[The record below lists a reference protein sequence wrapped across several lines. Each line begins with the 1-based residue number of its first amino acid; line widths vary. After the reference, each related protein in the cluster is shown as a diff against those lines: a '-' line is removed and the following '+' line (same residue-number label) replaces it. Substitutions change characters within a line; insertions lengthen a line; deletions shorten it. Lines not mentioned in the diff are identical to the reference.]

1 MFEEENEDEFFNLLE
16 LVDDFKRAQAQGK
29 SAFYDLEEF
38 EAIAD
43 YFYELGKIKQALEVV
58 EIAASQ
64 HPYATHLWFKKVQF
78 LTASDNTQ
86 AAKDALKELEL
97 VVPESYDLFM
107 ARAGLFS
114 KMGNHQKAIQQ
125 YRQALNLAEYQED
138 VYHLLALE
146 YQLTGAY
153 EKALKYLKLS
163 LEVYP
168 DDEIAIYN
176 IALCYDLLDQQEAGR
191 DFFLRLI
198 DENPYGE
205 VAWYHLGIIYA
216 KMEEY
221 NLAINALDYSIL
233 IDDFFSAAYYEK
245 ARILE
250 LLFRFE
256 EAAETYHATFEFDG
270 TSGYAYYKM
279 GICFLQLHKDKKAAS
294 HFYKA
299 IKEDPDL
306 EEAYYELALMKDE
319 AKEWDEAVFL
329 INKAVELDFENWK
342 YQQVSALIHQR
353 AGKLDEAKIIY
364 SDLIKSG
371 YFESDTF
378 IQYSEL
384 LNDLCEFEEAL
395 VVLAE
400 GIKKLPS
407 AASLYFHL
415 AGFFFIQGKE
425 MEGAVQLR
433 DALSLYPEGKLFF
446 LDLFPV
452 LIDHPMVR
460 EILNNPSK
468 PF

>member
-1 MFEEENEDEFFNLLE
+1 MFEDENEDDFFNLLE
-16 LVDDFKRAQAQGK
+16 LVDQFKRAQAQGK

-58 EIAASQ
+58 DIAMSQ
-64 HPYATHLWFKKVQF
+64 HPYATHLLFKRVQY
-78 LTASDNTQ
+78 LTASDNTN

-97 VVPESYDLFM
+97 IVPESFDLFM

-125 YRQALNLAEYQED
+125 YRQALNVAEYQED

-191 DFFLRLI
+191 DFFLKLI

-221 NLAINALDYSIL
+221 NLALRSLDYAVL

-250 LLFRFE
+250 LLFRFQ
-256 EAAETYHATFEFDG
+256 EAADTYHATFEFDG

-279 GICFLQLHKDKKAAS
+279 GICYIHLHKDKKAES

-319 AKEWDEAVFL
+319 LKEWDEAVFL

-342 YQQVSALIHQR
+342 YQQVSALIHHR

-364 SDLIKSG
+364 SELIKTG

-378 IQYSEL
+378 IHYSEL
-384 LNDLCEFEEAL
+384 LNDLCEFDEAL
-395 VVLAE
+395 EVLAE

-407 AASLYFHL
+407 SASLYFHL
-415 AGFFFIQGKE
+415 AGFLFIQGKE
-425 MEGAVQLR
+425 IEGAIQLH
-433 DALSLYPEGKLFF
+433 DALSIYPEGKLFF
-446 LDLFPV
+446 LDLFPI
-452 LIDHPMVR
+452 LIDHPKVS
-460 EILNNPSK
+460 EILKKSTK
-468 PF
+468 RS

>member
-1 MFEEENEDEFFNLLE
+1 
-16 LVDDFKRAQAQGK
+16 
-29 SAFYDLEEF
+29 
-38 EAIAD
+38 
-43 YFYELGKIKQALEVV
+43 
-58 EIAASQ
+58 
-64 HPYATHLWFKKVQF
+64 
-78 LTASDNTQ
+78 
-86 AAKDALKELEL
+86 
-97 VVPESYDLFM
+97 
-107 ARAGLFS
+107 
-114 KMGNHQKAIQQ
+114 
-125 YRQALNLAEYQED
+125 
-138 VYHLLALE
+138 
-146 YQLTGAY
+146 
-153 EKALKYLKLS
+153 
-163 LEVYP
+163 
-168 DDEIAIYN
+168 
-176 IALCYDLLDQQEAGR
+176 
-191 DFFLRLI
+191 
-198 DENPYGE
+198 
-205 VAWYHLGIIYA
+205 
-216 KMEEY
+216 MEEY

-279 GICFLQLHKDKKAAS
+279 GICYLQLHKEKKAES

-395 VVLAE
+395 DVLAE

-425 MEGAVQLR
+425 MEGAIQLR
-433 DALSLYPEGKLFF
+433 DALDIYPEGKLFF

-452 LIDHPMVR
+452 LIDHPMVK

-468 PF
+468 RF

>member
-1 MFEEENEDEFFNLLE
+1 MFEDENEDDFFNLLE
-16 LVDDFKRAQAQGK
+16 LVDDFKRDQAQGK
-29 SAFYDLEEF
+29 STFYDLEEF

-58 EIAASQ
+58 EIATSQ
-64 HPYATHLWFKKVQF
+64 HPYATHLWFKKVQY

-86 AAKDALKELEL
+86 EAKNALKELEL
-97 VVPESYDLFM
+97 VLPESYELFM

-114 KMGNHQKAIQQ
+114 KIGNHQKAIQQ
-125 YRQALNLAEYQED
+125 YRQALNLAEYPED

-153 EKALKYLKLS
+153 EKALKYLKQS
-163 LEVYP
+163 LEIYP

-176 IALCYDLLDQQEAGR
+176 IALCYDLLDQQESGR
-191 DFFLRLI
+191 DFFLKLV

-216 KMEEY
+216 KIKEY
-221 NLAINALDYSIL
+221 NLAIRALDYAIL

-250 LLFRFE
+250 LLFRFK
-256 EAAETYHATFEFDG
+256 EAADTYKDTFEFDG

-279 GICFLQLHKDKKAAS
+279 GICYLQLHKEKKAES

-299 IKEDPDL
+299 IKEDPEL

-319 AKEWDEAVFL
+319 SKEWDEAVFL
-329 INKAVELDFENWK
+329 IKKAVELDFENWK
-342 YQQVSALIHQR
+342 YQQVSALIHHR
-353 AGKLDEAKIIY
+353 AGKLDEARLIY
-364 SDLIKSG
+364 AELIKSG

-378 IQYSEL
+378 IQFSEL

-395 VVLAE
+395 EALAD

-415 AGFFFIQGKE
+415 AGFFFIQGRDA
-425 MEGAVQLR
+425 EGIVQLK
-433 DALSLYPEGKLFF
+433 DALEIFPEGKIFF
-446 LDLFPV
+446 LDVFPI
-452 LIDHPMVR
+452 LIDHRLVN
-460 EILNNPSK
+460 EILNNLPKRS
-468 PF
+468 